1 MASQRREVAP
11 RRTPTS
17 HLRRT
22 RSLSTMASRWTF
34 SFYPSPRLFHLRL
47 EQPRSPM
54 WSSDKSRLGVGSC
67 QTRYKISHITTTPH
81 SQTFMSRRRSTKD
94 SPCLQTSNCP
104 TTSSLGRLQAPP
116 WRALLRGMKSMIFLS
131 IQWILFILLWLSF
144 VDQEE
149 MQFMFYMRLKARNLW
164 KSMDYLH
171 LVTVDAIP
179 LCAWR
184 TAPNQIPNLLSDFA
198 HLPPILLSSAL
209 FEDITPSATTN
220 LKSLCFSVMNS
231 WST

>member
-22 RSLSTMASRWTF
+22 RSPSTTASRWT
-34 SFYPSPRLFHLRL
+34 SFFPSPRTFHPRL

-67 QTRYKISHITTTPH
+67 QTRYEISHITTTPH
-81 SQTFMSRRRSTKD
+81 SQTFMNRRRSTKD
-94 SPCLQTSNCP
+94 SPCLQTSSCL

-116 WRALLRGMKSMIFLS
+116 WRALLLGMKRM
-131 IQWILFILLWLSF
+131 LFYPPLIGNWWPGKNAGHVLWGWRKRK
-144 VDQEE
+144 QC
-149 MQFMFYMRLKARNLW
+149 
-164 KSMDYLH
+164 KSNGYLH

-220 LKSLCFSVMNS
+220 SKSLYLSVTHS